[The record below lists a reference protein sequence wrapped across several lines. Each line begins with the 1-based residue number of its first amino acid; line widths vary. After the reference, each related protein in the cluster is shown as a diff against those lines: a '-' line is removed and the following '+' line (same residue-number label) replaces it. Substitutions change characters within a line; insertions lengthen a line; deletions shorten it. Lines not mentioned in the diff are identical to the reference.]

1 MRRLESKHTPIKM
14 RKGWKV
20 FVDNMHFKN
29 FPRQTIEN
37 LLFSGHSPENCIE
50 LKSSLTS
57 RVWKFKTNKRWYVIK
72 MYLKRGALDSLKA
85 FFVGSRARR
94 ACLNGEELI
103 ERGFNTPPMLALGE
117 KTVAGFVTENF
128 LITEYLPDSMGIYSL
143 INSQFSL
150 PLKHE
155 DIQLKRS
162 ALRNFGRYIGALHAK
177 GFVHGDLRLD
187 NIIVTELNSDKVKF
201 HLIDNERNK
210 FFHGDIPE
218 RLRLKNLVQ
227 VNMIVLPQITFTD
240 RLRFFKAYLEKNP
253 ELKSVS
259 RYWIRRV
266 FLKTKKR
273 LQKKIPDIWQEK
285 NAKNQDP
292 AYH

>member
-1 MRRLESKHTPIKM
+1 
-14 RKGWKV
+14 
-20 FVDNMHFKN
+20 
-29 FPRQTIEN
+29 
-37 LLFSGHSPENCIE
+37 
-50 LKSSLTS
+50 
-57 RVWKFKTNKRWYVIK
+57 
-72 MYLKRGALDSLKA
+72 MYLKRDPLDSLKA
-85 FFVGSRARR
+85 FFAGSRARR

-103 ERGFNTPPMLALGE
+103 ERGFNTPTMLALGE
-117 KTVAGFVTENF
+117 KTVAGFATDNF

-143 INSQFSL
+143 IKSQFSL

-162 ALRNFGRYIGALHAK
+162 TLRNLGRYIGALHAK
-177 GFVHGDLRLD
+177 GFVHGDLRMD
-187 NIIVTELNSDKVKF
+187 NIIVTELNPDKVKF
-201 HLIDNERNK
+201 YLIDNERNK
-210 FFHGDIPE
+210 FFHRDIPE

-273 LQKKIPDIWQEK
+273 LQKIIPDIWQEN